1 MNKFKIFRYSLL
13 IWSVFLVCGI
23 GLIWHSASLNEY
35 MEGNLYIFEFGLSTQ
50 DFDDDNGTNKIH
62 IQDFSFYYDFTDDKG
77 RISFDLGQGNWS
89 LGYISIRFPSVIQN
103 KTLDVYSI
111 KNGANTNIDN
121 SYFKIREV
129 YIETSRTRYTT
140 LHINSPDRTFNN
152 ETFVVEFNSDL
163 KPSGS
168 FSFVNNANDNI
179 NPNNEQGNV
188 NFVLGD
194 DYECIGNCVYNLKY
208 MEEMSESSN
217 KNIKL
222 NFNDGENDQ
231 TRLFKLNAV
240 NRDTRFWKPLTM
252 GFGISFIF
260 ASLSSIFVLLYDDA
274 TNNNSINLRVT
285 FNKAKNWIGIQ
296 IRRIKK

>member
-1 MNKFKIFRYSLL
+1 MNKYKIFLCSL
-13 IWSVFLVCGI
+13 IICLVCFVWGA
-23 GLIWHSASLNEY
+23 GLISHSASLNEY

-62 IQDFSFYYDFTDDKG
+62 IQDFSFYYDFTEDKG

-140 LHINSPDRTFNN
+140 LHINNPDRTFNN

-240 NRDTRFWKPLTM
+240 NRDTRFWKPLLM